1 MPESRGLPTRLAAL
15 GRRRVEG
22 RRVLRWLLVALLVL
36 VPSAAWG
43 VATASAQ
50 ASLGPHVA
58 RYEVTLD
65 HEITVD
71 LGPLGTL
78 VIDSPL
84 PLTLGARVVVQ
95 EIPREVTALQGVD
108 TLEALSADLER
119 YVQFFGSPS
128 ATLEDAVWALVADAV
143 RRTLLAAGLVAV
155 TVLALRALLGPARR
169 REVARELRPHTAAL
183 AGGTALALVVVGTVT
198 ASDHRV
204 TVAADDRQAS
214 AVFDGTP
221 LEGARITG
229 RLAGVI
235 DTYGGYVVDAV
246 RDNDAFYAAAR
257 GNLTAAWEARRAS
270 DAALAAIRGERP
282 FGDRRDAEGADA
294 RSAPGDAADDAAVE
308 GGTERTGPADAARG
322 ATPTPPPAR
331 TEPTADPTGEPPGGP
346 TSEPSDEPTG
356 EPTEVPVDVEPAS
369 ELVTLLV
376 VSDLHCNV
384 GMAPVIGEALQLSGA
399 QVLIDG
405 GDTTVNGTAVES
417 YCVTAFASAVPAGVD
432 VVVASGN
439 HDSTET
445 EDQYR
450 GAGAVVLD
458 GEVVDV
464 AGLRF
469 LGDTDPR
476 ATRIGAGTTLR
487 GDETMLEVS
496 ARLAEVACEDPD
508 GVDLLLVHDPVMG
521 EETLGRGCAPAQ
533 VSGHMHRRVG
543 PSREGEGVRYVS
555 ASTAGAALGRPT
567 VGPLSGIAEMTVLR
581 FDPTTRRIVDYRL
594 VRVHPDASVDVGF
607 AVRWPDGP
615 AEPDPPRR
623 PVGPPVA
630 RGAVGG
636 PGTPAAVVR

>member
-1 MPESRGLPTRLAAL
+1 MSDVRGLRARLVEL

-22 RRVLRWLLVALLVL
+22 RRVLRWLLVGLLVL

-128 ATLEDAVWALVADAV
+128 ATLEDAVWALVADAL
-143 RRTLLAAGLVAV
+143 RRTCLAAGLVTV
-155 TVLALRALLGPARR
+155 TGLALRALLGPARR
-169 REVARELRPHTAAL
+169 REVALAARPHAPAL
-183 AGGTALALVVVGTVT
+183 AGGTALVLVVVGTVT
-198 ASDHRV
+198 ASDHRATV
-204 TVAADDRQAS
+204 TEGEQQAS
-214 AVFDGTP
+214 VVFDGTP

-257 GNLTAAWEARRAS
+257 DNLAVSWQARRAN

-282 FGDRRDAEGADA
+282 FAGQDVEDEGD
-294 RSAPGDAADDAAVE
+294 
-308 GGTERTGPADAARG
+308 ADAARG
-322 ATPTPPPAR
+322 AAPPP
-331 TEPTADPTGEPPGGP
+331 PPDPADPTGDAGEGVATEPTTEPTDDPSTEPTGGP
-346 TSEPSDEPTG
+346 TTEPTT
-356 EPTEVPVDVEPAS
+356 EPDEAPDEVPADAEQAP

-384 GMAPVIGEALQLSGA
+384 GMAPVIGEALRQSGA
-399 QVLIDG
+399 RVLLDG

-445 EDQYR
+445 EAQYR

-458 GEVVDV
+458 GGVVDV
-464 AGLRF
+464 AGLRI

-476 ATRIGAGTTLR
+476 ATRIGVGTTLR
-487 GDETMLEVS
+487 GDETMPEAS
-496 ARLAEVACEDPD
+496 ARLAEVACEHPD

-543 PSREGEGVRYVS
+543 PVRQGEGVRYVS

-581 FDPTTRRIVDYRL
+581 FDPATRRVVDHRL
-594 VRVHPDASVDVGF
+594 VRVHPDASVDVGP
-607 AVRWPDGP
+607 AVRWPGGR
-615 AEPDPPRR
+615 AEPAPPG
-623 PVGPPVA
+623 PPAGPPVA
-630 RGAVGG
+630 HEVTGAR
-636 PGTPAAVVR
+636 GTPAAVVR

>member
-1 MPESRGLPTRLAAL
+1 MTGAPGPWSRLVAL

-22 RRVLRWLLVALLVL
+22 RRVLRFLLVALLVL

-95 EIPREVTALQGVD
+95 EIPREVTAIQGAD

-128 ATLEDAVWALVADAV
+128 ATLEDAVWALAADAL
-143 RRTLLAAGLVAV
+143 RRTFLAAGLVTGTA
-155 TVLALRALLGPARR
+155 LALRGLLGPARR
-169 REVARELRPHTAAL
+169 REVASAARPHAPAL
-183 AGGTALALVVVGTVT
+183 AGGTALVLVLVGTVT

-204 TVAADDRQAS
+204 TVTEREHQAS

-257 GNLTAAWEARRAS
+257 DNLAEAWQARRAS
-270 DAALAAIRGERP
+270 DAALATLRGERP
-282 FGDRRDAEGADA
+282 FGPEADA
-294 RSAPGDAADDAAVE
+294 AE
-308 GGTERTGPADAARG
+308 GGTDEGGTGEGGTGEGGTDDPSRTAPTETPGPTAPA
-322 ATPTPPPAR
+322 ATP
-331 TEPTADPTGEPPGGP
+331 DPDAPPGGP
-346 TSEPSDEPTG
+346 AREPDDEQVDDPA
-356 EPTEVPVDVEPAS
+356 EVPAEAQAPA

-384 GMAPVIGEALQLSGA
+384 GMASVIGEAARLSGA
-399 QVLIDG
+399 RVLLDG

-417 YCVTAFASAVPAGVD
+417 YCVTAFASALPAGVET
-432 VVVASGN
+432 VVSGGN
-439 HDSTET
+439 HDSAET
-445 EDQYR
+445 AAQYR

-458 GEVVDV
+458 GEVVEV
-464 AGLRF
+464 AGLRV
-469 LGDTDPR
+469 LGDSDPR
-476 ATRIGAGTTLR
+476 ATRIGVGTMLR
-487 GDETMLEVS
+487 GDETMPEAS
-496 ARLAEVACEDPD
+496 ARLADVACEDAD

-521 EETLGRGCAPAQ
+521 DQALDRGCAPAQ

-543 PSREGEGVRYVS
+543 PTRDGEGVRYVS

-567 VGPLSGIAEMTVLR
+567 VGPLSGVAEMTVLR
-581 FDPTTRRIVDYRL
+581 FDPASRRFVDYRL
-594 VRVHPDASVDVGF
+594 VRVRPDASVDVGY

-623 PVGPPVA
+623 PAAPSVA
-630 RGAVGG
+630 RGATGG
-636 PGTPAAVVR
+636 PGTPGVVVR